1 MIKRISLVFLIVVGL
16 AACGGG
22 DSDSGAMVE
31 PTLPGTNVPASFA
44 GTYRGTLTIT
54 AQALTLTET
63 DTFDITITVTED
75 AMVRFDGDDPD
86 ETFTVGLSNDG
97 TFAGNFDVNED
108 ECTGSLA
115 TTGRVDGT
123 TASGDVSGEGRCDIS
138 GLSADVTLTGTFTA
152 TK

>member
-1 MIKRISLVFLIVVGL
+1 MFKRISLLILVLASLVG
-16 AACGGG
+16 CGGG
-22 DSDSGAMVE
+22 DSDSGAMVQ

-54 AQALTLTET
+54 ASALTLSET
-63 DTFDITITVTED
+63 DTFDITVTVTQD

-86 ETFTVGLSNDG
+86 ETFTVGLANDG
-97 TFAGNFDVNED
+97 SFAGNFTVNED

-123 TASGDVSGEGRCDIS
+123 TASGDVSGKGRCDIS
-138 GLSADVTLTGTFTA
+138 GIQADVTLTGTFTA